1 MRKHKPARVVFD
13 SLSEFR
19 LVAETALRYRRQL
32 LILKQEFT
40 RSKSTAL
47 LLDDKMDAKF
57 GSDPHVLS
65 LAHGVIEMEQF
76 SPDYGVSRR
85 RLRVLKMRGI
95 KIREGYHDYA
105 IATGGLHIFPRL
117 IASEHNSPFRR
128 EAVSSGLKELDDLLG
143 GGLDRGT
150 TTLIIGPAGTG
161 KSTLALKYVAQMAS
175 KGERAIIFAFEETR
189 GLLLARAKALGLDLD
204 QSVQN
209 KIVNVQQVDP
219 AELSPGE
226 FAIRIRSDV
235 EAGTKLVVI
244 DSLAGYLNS
253 MPGEKYLTSQLHE
266 LCLFLNQQGV
276 VSILILP
283 QHGLLATEA
292 SVNVSYLADTVISL
306 RFFEDAG
313 ELKQA
318 VAVVKKRSGRHEKT
332 LREYK
337 LETGK
342 GIWLGQPLK
351 EFQGTLTGVP
361 QYLGI
366 IEETLK
372 ASNVGK

>member
-1 MRKHKPARVVFD
+1 
-13 SLSEFR
+13 
-19 LVAETALRYRRQL
+19 
-32 LILKQEFT
+32 
-40 RSKSTAL
+40 
-47 LLDDKMDAKF
+47 
-57 GSDPHVLS
+57 
-65 LAHGVIEMEQF
+65 
-76 SPDYGVSRR
+76 
-85 RLRVLKMRGI
+85 
-95 KIREGYHDYA
+95 
-105 IATGGLHIFPRL
+105 
-117 IASEHNSPFRR
+117 
-128 EAVSSGLKELDDLLG
+128 
-143 GGLDRGT
+143 
-150 TTLIIGPAGTG
+150 
-161 KSTLALKYVAQMAS
+161 
-175 KGERAIIFAFEETR
+175 
-189 GLLLARAKALGLDLD
+189 
-204 QSVQN
+204 
-209 KIVNVQQVDP
+209 VQQVDP

-235 EAGTKLVVI
+235 QAGTKLVVI

-318 VAVVKKRSGRHEKT
+318 IAVVKKRSGRHEKT